1 MIYYHERRVQ
11 IVAIHESRELALIDG
26 DPDKPAL
33 VEVEFLFPNGEP
45 TGERTQLVADT
56 ELTATEPDELEF
68 ELYVAE
74 GLLPARPPVPDD
86 IDAPWM
92 Q

>member
-1 MIYYHERRVQ
+1 EFIFP
-11 IVAIHESRELALIDG
+11 DG
-26 DPDKPAL
+26 S
-33 VEVEFLFPNGEP
+33 P
-45 TGERTQLVADT
+45 TGERNQLVADT

-92 Q
+92 N